1 MPLRD
6 LLDPAQHIEG
16 GVGFRMSDGTREL
29 TVLVT
34 DEALEDSAS
43 PPSHDVARFDDYRG
57 SYARIASA
65 KYDARAFELDGRLM
79 VRTADIPSGGF

>member
-6 LLDPAQHIEG
+6 LLNPAHHIEG
-16 GVGFRMSDGTREL
+16 GVAFRMSDGTRDL

-43 PPSHDVARFDDYRG
+43 PPSHDLARFDDYRVT
-57 SYARIASA
+57 YARIASA
-65 KYDARAFELDGRLM
+65 KYDAGAFELDGRLL